1 MTAEPSVIDLRVAS
15 VGSTREAGDLVIDD
29 LVVEYSTGVERI
41 RPVDGFS
48 ATVPD
53 GSLALLL
60 GPSGCGKTTLLSC
73 LAGILE
79 PTSGT
84 IRHGSGTV
92 TGLRGPELMS
102 YRRHGVG
109 IVFQAFNLIPSLSA
123 VENVMLPMRSAGVGR
138 HESRRRAMELLEE
151 LDLKTRAGFLP
162 AQLSGGQQQ
171 RVAIARAL
179 AMDPPLVLA
188 DEPTAHLDFV
198 QVEVTLR
205 TLRRLAAPG
214 RVVIVVTH
222 DDRLLPIAD
231 EIIELVPHIS
241 ARPNR
246 APAEVQL
253 DAGEVLFRR
262 GDPSDLV
269 YRVEEGEVEVLRL
282 REDADASS
290 AITTSEVRVATMGP
304 GDIVGEM
311 GPLFGLPRSATIRA
325 TVASR
330 LTGFTVEALR
340 DELGV
345 ERLDLLVRG
354 GVSAP
359 LGARRDHTPV
369 VSAHVP

>member
-1 MTAEPSVIDLRVAS
+1 MTAEQ
-15 VGSTREAGDLVIDD
+15 VGADALPDRIGKSPGPGDLVIED
-29 LVVEYSTGVERI
+29 LVVEYATGVERV
-41 RPVDGFS
+41 RPIDGFS

-84 IRHGSGTV
+84 IRHGADRV
-92 TGLRGPELMS
+92 TGLGGSELMT

-109 IVFQAFNLIPSLSA
+109 IVFQAFNLTPSLTA
-123 VENVMLPMRSAGVGR
+123 LENVMLPMRSAGVGR
-138 HESRRRAMELLEE
+138 REARARATELLEE
-151 LDLKTRAGFLP
+151 LDLGARMGFLP
-162 AQLSGGQQQ
+162 ARLSGGQQQ

-179 AMDPPLVLA
+179 ALDPPLVLA

-214 RVVIVVTH
+214 RVVVVVTH
-222 DDRLLPIAD
+222 DDRLLPLAD
-231 EIIELVPHIS
+231 EIIELVPHPR
-241 ARPNR
+241 AQPNQMPVR
-246 APAEVQL
+246 VQL
-253 DAGEVLFRR
+253 ASDEVLFRR
-262 GDPSDLV
+262 GAPSDLV
-269 YRVEEGEVEVLRL
+269 YRVEEGEVEVLRPL
-282 REDADASS
+282 DDSDELAE
-290 AITTSEVRVATMGP
+290 EVQVATIGP
-304 GDIVGEM
+304 GRIVGEM

-340 DELGV
+340 DELGADQ
-345 ERLDLLVRG
+345 LDLLMRG
-354 GVSAP
+354 GVSTP
-359 LGARRDHTPV
+359 LGSTAPPLDRQGG
-369 VSAHVP
+369 